1 MKFREILLRR
11 YEYEVDKFCTRIPTT
26 LSNTILKI
34 RTETKWTSRI
44 SIYQVEHITYFLI
57 PDKKYP

>member
-1 MKFREILLRR
+1 MKFREILLCR
-11 YEYEVDKFCTRIPTT
+11 YEYEADKCCVRIPT
-26 LSNTILKI
+26 ILKM

-44 SIYQVEHITYFLI
+44 SIYQVEHITHFLN

>member
-1 MKFREILLRR
+1 MKFREILLHK
-11 YEYEVDKFCTRIPTT
+11 YEYEADKCCARI
-26 LSNTILKI
+26 STILKI

-44 SIYQVEHITYFLI
+44 SIYQVEHITHLLI